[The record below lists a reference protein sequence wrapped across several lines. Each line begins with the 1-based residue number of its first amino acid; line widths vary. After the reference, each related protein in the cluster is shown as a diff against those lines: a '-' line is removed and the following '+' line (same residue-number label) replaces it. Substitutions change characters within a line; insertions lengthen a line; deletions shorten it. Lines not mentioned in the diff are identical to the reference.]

1 MNMSIS
7 VTALKEELDTVIH
20 LRSRFGPNH
29 AGMSI
34 SPVKNPLTRE
44 YPSCVRNVD
53 SSGNIILGKDDN
65 PLDYFVR
72 TTDRFFIKDGDEFDL
87 SNPIKAKQWEAIKF
101 SDLIFDNK
109 GKFDENGKMLVG
121 PEEKIGPQAVYYVER
136 IIEDTRKRNSASRK
150 LNKALNYIFNASR
163 DALRIRA
170 MLLGKYIKDAY
181 DEEIE
186 EFLTEIAKK
195 DADKIISL
203 FESND
208 TKYLI
213 AFTYAKQKGILR
225 QKAGLYTYND
235 NDIIGRDA
243 DSCIDFMKN
252 PKNKLITD
260 RILREIQE
268 ISVKD
273 KDVIIEAISEDNKR
287 IEDLK
292 ARNEVS
298 STQSF
303 LDDSK
308 SDSEILKDLED
319 AEKTPLENKSK
330 PTSKAS
336 K

>member
-1 MNMSIS
+1 MSIS

-181 DEEIE
+181 DEEVE

-273 KDVIIEAISEDNKR
+273 KDVIIEAISDDNKR

-292 ARNEVS
+292 AQNEVS
-298 STQSF
+298 TTQGF

-308 SDSEILKDLED
+308 SDSEILKDLEN
-319 AEKTPLENKSK
+319 AEKLPLENKSK
-330 PTSKAS
+330 PTSKSS

>member
-1 MNMSIS
+1 MSIS

-101 SDLIFDNK
+101 SDLIFDNR
-109 GKFDENGKMLVG
+109 GKFDESGKMLIG

-136 IIEDTRKRNSASRK
+136 IIEDTKKRNTASRK
-150 LNKALNYIFNASR
+150 LNKALNYIYNASR

>member
-1 MNMSIS
+1 MSIS

-53 SSGNIILGKDDN
+53 SSGNIILGKNDN

-101 SDLIFDNK
+101 SDLIFDNR
-109 GKFDENGKMLVG
+109 GKFDESGKMLIG

-136 IIEDTRKRNSASRK
+136 IIEDTKKRNTVSRK
-150 LNKALNYIFNASR
+150 LNKALNYIYNASR

>member
-1 MNMSIS
+1 MSIS

-101 SDLIFDNK
+101 SDLIFDNR
-109 GKFDENGKMLVG
+109 GKFDESGKMLVG

-136 IIEDTRKRNSASRK
+136 IIEDTKKRNTASRK
-150 LNKALNYIFNASR
+150 LNKALNYIYNASR

-292 ARNEVS
+292 VRNEVS

>member
-1 MNMSIS
+1 MSIS

>member
-1 MNMSIS
+1 MSIS

-268 ISVKD
+268 ISVRD

-292 ARNEVS
+292 AKNEVS

-303 LDDSK
+303 LDGSK

-319 AEKTPLENKSK
+319 GEKTPLENKSK
-330 PTSKAS
+330 PTSNAS

>member
-1 MNMSIS
+1 MSIS

-101 SDLIFDNK
+101 SDLIFDNR
-109 GKFDENGKMLVG
+109 GKFDESGKMLIG

-136 IIEDTRKRNSASRK
+136 IIEDTKKRNTVSRK
-150 LNKALNYIFNASR
+150 LNKALNYIYNASR

-292 ARNEVS
+292 AKNEVS

-319 AEKTPLENKSK
+319 AEKTSLENKSK

>member
-1 MNMSIS
+1 MSIS

-268 ISVKD
+268 ISVRD

-292 ARNEVS
+292 AKNEVS
-298 STQSF
+298 STQS
-303 LDDSK
+303 LDNSK
-308 SDSEILKDLED
+308 SDSEILKDLEN
-319 AEKTPLENKSK
+319 AEKLPLENKSK
-330 PTSKAS
+330 PTSKDS

>member
-1 MNMSIS
+1 MSIS

-101 SDLIFDNK
+101 SDLIFDNR
-109 GKFDENGKMLVG
+109 GKFDESGKMLVG

-136 IIEDTRKRNSASRK
+136 IIEDTKKRNTASRK
-150 LNKALNYIFNASR
+150 LNKALNYIYNASR

-292 ARNEVS
+292 ERNEVS

-308 SDSEILKDLED
+308 SDSEILKDLEN

>member
-1 MNMSIS
+1 MSIS

-101 SDLIFDNK
+101 SDLIFDNR
-109 GKFDENGKMLVG
+109 GKFDESGKMLVG

-136 IIEDTRKRNSASRK
+136 IIEDTKKRNTVSRK
-150 LNKALNYIFNASR
+150 LNKALNYIYNASR

-213 AFTYAKQKGILR
+213 AFTYAKQKSILR

>member
-1 MNMSIS
+1 MSIS

-109 GKFDENGKMLVG
+109 GKFDENGKMLVE

-268 ISVKD
+268 ISVRD

-292 ARNEVS
+292 AKNEVS

-303 LDDSK
+303 LDGSK

-319 AEKTPLENKSK
+319 GEKTPLENKSK
-330 PTSKAS
+330 PTSNAS

>member
-1 MNMSIS
+1 MSIS

-268 ISVKD
+268 ISVRD

-292 ARNEVS
+292 AKNEVS
-298 STQSF
+298 STQS
-303 LDDSK
+303 LDGSK
-308 SDSEILKDLED
+308 SDSEILKDLEN

-330 PTSKAS
+330 PTSNAS

>member
-1 MNMSIS
+1 MSIS

-44 YPSCVRNVD
+44 YSSCVRNVD

-181 DEEIE
+181 DEEVE

-273 KDVIIEAISEDNKR
+273 KDVIIEAISDDNKR

-292 ARNEVS
+292 AQNEVS
-298 STQSF
+298 TTQGF

-308 SDSEILKDLED
+308 SDSEILKDLEN
-319 AEKTPLENKSK
+319 AEKLPLENKSK
-330 PTSKAS
+330 PTSKSS

>member
-1 MNMSIS
+1 MSIS

-53 SSGNIILGKDDN
+53 SSGNIILGKNDN

-101 SDLIFDNK
+101 SDLIFDNR
-109 GKFDENGKMLVG
+109 GKFDESGKMLVG

-136 IIEDTRKRNSASRK
+136 IIEDTKKRNTASRK
-150 LNKALNYIFNASR
+150 LNKALNYIYNASR

-330 PTSKAS
+330 PTSKDS

>member
-1 MNMSIS
+1 MSIS

-268 ISVKD
+268 ISVRD

-292 ARNEVS
+292 AKNEVS
-298 STQSF
+298 STQS
-303 LDDSK
+303 LDGSK
-308 SDSEILKDLED
+308 SDSEILKDLEN

-330 PTSKAS
+330 PTSTAS

>member
-1 MNMSIS
+1 MSIS

-268 ISVKD
+268 ISVRD

-292 ARNEVS
+292 AKNEVS

-319 AEKTPLENKSK
+319 GEKTPLENKSK
-330 PTSKAS
+330 PTSNAS

>member
-1 MNMSIS
+1 MSIS

-150 LNKALNYIFNASR
+150 LNKALNYIFNASK

-268 ISVKD
+268 ISVRD

-292 ARNEVS
+292 AKNEVS

-303 LDDSK
+303 LDGSK

-319 AEKTPLENKSK
+319 GEKTPLENKSK
-330 PTSKAS
+330 PTSNAS

>member
-1 MNMSIS
+1 MSIS

-136 IIEDTRKRNSASRK
+136 IIEDTKKRNTASRK

-268 ISVKD
+268 ISVRD

-292 ARNEVS
+292 AKNEVS
-298 STQSF
+298 STQS
-303 LDDSK
+303 LDGSK
-308 SDSEILKDLED
+308 SDSEILKDLEN

-330 PTSKAS
+330 PAS

>member
-136 IIEDTRKRNSASRK
+136 IIEDTKKRNTASRK

-292 ARNEVS
+292 AKNEVS

-303 LDDSK
+303 LDGSK

-330 PTSKAS
+330 PTSEAS

>member
-1 MNMSIS
+1 MSIS

-136 IIEDTRKRNSASRK
+136 IIEDTKKRNTASRK

-292 ARNEVS
+292 AKNEVS

-303 LDDSK
+303 LDGSK
-308 SDSEILKDLED
+308 SDSEILKDLEN
-319 AEKTPLENKSK
+319 AEKTPLENESK
-330 PTSKAS
+330 PTSKAG

>member
-1 MNMSIS
+1 MSIS

-101 SDLIFDNK
+101 SDLIFDNR
-109 GKFDENGKMLVG
+109 GKFDESGKMLVG

-136 IIEDTRKRNSASRK
+136 IIEDTKKRNTVSRK
-150 LNKALNYIFNASR
+150 LNKALNYIYNASR

-292 ARNEVS
+292 AKNEVS

>member
-1 MNMSIS
+1 
-7 VTALKEELDTVIH
+7 
-20 LRSRFGPNH
+20 
-29 AGMSI
+29 
-34 SPVKNPLTRE
+34 
-44 YPSCVRNVD
+44 
-53 SSGNIILGKDDN
+53 
-65 PLDYFVR
+65 
-72 TTDRFFIKDGDEFDL
+72 
-87 SNPIKAKQWEAIKF
+87 
-101 SDLIFDNK
+101 
-109 GKFDENGKMLVG
+109 MLVG
-121 PEEKIGPQAVYYVER
+121 PNEKIGPQAVYYVER
-136 IIEDTRKRNSASRK
+136 IVEDTRKRNTASRK
-150 LNKALNYIFNASR
+150 LNKALNYIYNASR

-186 EFLTEIAKK
+186 EFLTEFAKK

-273 KDVIIEAISEDNKR
+273 KDVIIEAISDDNKR

-292 ARNEVS
+292 AQNEVS
-298 STQSF
+298 TTQSF

>member
-1 MNMSIS
+1 MSIS

-268 ISVKD
+268 ISVRD

-292 ARNEVS
+292 AKNEVS
-298 STQSF
+298 STQS
-303 LDDSK
+303 LDGSK
-308 SDSEILKDLED
+308 SDSEILKDLEN

-330 PTSKAS
+330 PTSKAG

>member
-1 MNMSIS
+1 MSMS
-7 VTALKEELDTVIH
+7 VIALKEELDTVIH

-235 NDIIGRDA
+235 NDIIGRNA

-273 KDVIIEAISEDNKR
+273 KDVIIEAISDDNKR

-292 ARNEVS
+292 AQNEVS
-298 STQSF
+298 TTQGF

-308 SDSEILKDLED
+308 SDSEILKDLEN
-319 AEKTPLENKSK
+319 AEKLPLENKSK
-330 PTSKAS
+330 PTSKSS

>member
-1 MNMSIS
+1 MSIS

-101 SDLIFDNK
+101 SDLIFDNR
-109 GKFDENGKMLVG
+109 GKFDESGKMLVG

-292 ARNEVS
+292 AKNEVS

-319 AEKTPLENKSK
+319 AEKTSLENKSK

>member
-1 MNMSIS
+1 MSIS

-268 ISVKD
+268 ISVRD

-292 ARNEVS
+292 AKNEVS
-298 STQSF
+298 STQS
-303 LDDSK
+303 LDGSK
-308 SDSEILKDLED
+308 SDSEILKDLKN

-336 K
+336 E

>member
-1 MNMSIS
+1 MSIS

-121 PEEKIGPQAVYYVER
+121 SEEKIGPQAVYYVER
-136 IIEDTRKRNSASRK
+136 IIEDTKKRNTASRK

-292 ARNEVS
+292 AKNEVS
-298 STQSF
+298 STQS
-303 LDDSK
+303 LDGSK
-308 SDSEILKDLED
+308 SDSEILKDLEN

-330 PTSKAS
+330 PTSTAS

>member
-1 MNMSIS
+1 MSIS

-292 ARNEVS
+292 AQNEVS
-298 STQSF
+298 TTQDF

-308 SDSEILKDLED
+308 SDSEILKDLEN
-319 AEKTPLENKSK
+319 AEKLPLENKSK
-330 PTSKAS
+330 PTSKSS

>member
-1 MNMSIS
+1 MSIS

-101 SDLIFDNK
+101 SDLIFDNR
-109 GKFDENGKMLVG
+109 GKFDESGKMLVG

-136 IIEDTRKRNSASRK
+136 IIEDTKKRNTVSRK
-150 LNKALNYIFNASR
+150 LNKALNYIYNASR

-308 SDSEILKDLED
+308 SDSEILKDLEN

-330 PTSKAS
+330 PTSKDS

>member
-1 MNMSIS
+1 MSIS
-7 VTALKEELDTVIH
+7 VAALKEELDTVIH

-101 SDLIFDNK
+101 SDLIFDNR
-109 GKFDENGKMLVG
+109 GKFDESGKMLIG

-136 IIEDTRKRNSASRK
+136 IIEDTKKRNTVSRK
-150 LNKALNYIFNASR
+150 LNKALNYIYNASR

>member
-1 MNMSIS
+1 MSIS

-101 SDLIFDNK
+101 SDLIFDNR
-109 GKFDENGKMLVG
+109 GKFDESGKMLVG

-136 IIEDTRKRNSASRK
+136 IIEDTKKRNTVSRK
-150 LNKALNYIFNASR
+150 LNKALNYIYNASR

-308 SDSEILKDLED
+308 SDSEILKDLEN

>member
-1 MNMSIS
+1 MSIS

-101 SDLIFDNK
+101 SDLIFDNR
-109 GKFDENGKMLVG
+109 GKFDKSGKMLVG

-136 IIEDTRKRNSASRK
+136 IIEDTKKRNTASRK
-150 LNKALNYIFNASR
+150 LNKALNYIYNASR

-292 ARNEVS
+292 AKNEVS

-308 SDSEILKDLED
+308 SNSEILKDLED

>member
-1 MNMSIS
+1 MSIS

-181 DEEIE
+181 DEEVE

-268 ISVKD
+268 ISVRD

-292 ARNEVS
+292 AKNEVS

-303 LDDSK
+303 LDGSK

-319 AEKTPLENKSK
+319 AKKTPLENKSK
-330 PTSKAS
+330 PTSEAS

>member
-1 MNMSIS
+1 MSIS

-268 ISVKD
+268 ISVRD

-292 ARNEVS
+292 AKNEVS

-303 LDDSK
+303 LDGSK

-330 PTSKAS
+330 PTSEAS

>member
-1 MNMSIS
+1 MSIS

-268 ISVKD
+268 ISVRD

-292 ARNEVS
+292 AKNEVS
-298 STQSF
+298 STQS
-303 LDDSK
+303 LDGSK
-308 SDSEILKDLED
+308 SDSEILKDLEN

-330 PTSKAS
+330 PTSEAS

>member
-1 MNMSIS
+1 MSIS

-101 SDLIFDNK
+101 SDLIFDNR
-109 GKFDENGKMLVG
+109 GKFDESGKMLIG

-136 IIEDTRKRNSASRK
+136 IIEDTKKRNTASRK
-150 LNKALNYIFNASR
+150 LNKALNYIYNASR

-330 PTSKAS
+330 PTSKGS

>member
-1 MNMSIS
+1 MSIS

-268 ISVKD
+268 ISVRD

>member
-1 MNMSIS
+1 MSIS

-268 ISVKD
+268 ISVRD

-292 ARNEVS
+292 AKNEVS